1 MSDAKFTTR
10 FVSGIPVVAAP
21 EDIDLSNAA
30 GLRAALLAP
39 AEQGH
44 KIFVV
49 DMSRTT
55 FCDTAGLHTL
65 VLAHKWAR
73 ADGGEVRLVVPS
85 LSVLRIFTIT
95 GVDRVLPRFAS
106 LDKALAAGPAH
117 PD

>member
-1 MSDAKFTTR
+1 MSDAKFTAKL
-10 FVSGIPVVAAP
+10 VNGIPVVDAP
-21 EDIDLSNAA
+21 EDIDITNAA
-30 GLRAALLAP
+30 DLRAALLAP

-55 FCDTAGLHTL
+55 FCDTAGLHIL
-65 VLAHKWAR
+65 VLAQKWAR

-85 LSVLRIFTIT
+85 LNVLRIFTIT
-95 GVDRVLPRFAS
+95 GIDRVLPRFAS
-106 LDKALAAGPAH
+106 VDKALAAGPAH